1 MTKHPNMMTQTDYAK
16 YKGVH
21 KSRVTQWKKDG
32 RLVFSDDG
40 KFILVAESDVRL
52 KETVNLNGYANS
64 VHAAAERAEINERI
78 EQEKSYEELKN
89 SVSNTQLDLET
100 KDADEL
106 FKNARAL
113 REKAS
118 ALQAAAEHEKF
129 IGSLVEKAAVEKII
143 FERGRQFRDGVMATS
158 RRIAPEIIGK
168 ESLVEIESIIQKEL
182 RGMLEEFAKLSVIEQ

>member
-1 MTKHPNMMTQTDYAK
+1 MTKLPNMMTQTEYAK
-16 YKGVH
+16 YKSVH

-32 RLVFSDDG
+32 RLVFSADG
-40 KFILVAESDVRL
+40 KFILVAESDARL

-78 EQEKSYEELKN
+78 EQEKSYEELK
-89 SVSNTQLDLET
+89 SAVTNTQLDLET

-113 REKAS
+113 REKAA

-129 IGSLVEKAAVEKII
+129 IGSLVEKSVVEKII
-143 FERGRQFRDGVMATS
+143 FERARQFRDGVMATS
-158 RRIAPEIIGK
+158 LRIAPDVIGK
-168 ESLVEIESIIQKEL
+168 ESITEIEAIVQKEL
-182 RGMLEEFAKLSVIEQ
+182 RVMLEQFAKLPVVE

>member
-1 MTKHPNMMTQTDYAK
+1 MTKHPNIMTQTEYAK

-40 KFILVAESDVRL
+40 KFILVAESDARL

-89 SVSNTQLDLET
+89 DVTNTQLDLET

-113 REKAS
+113 REKAA

-129 IGSLVEKAAVEKII
+129 IGSLVARDVVEKII
-143 FERGRQFRDGVMATS
+143 FERARQFRDGVIATS
-158 RRIAPEIIGK
+158 RRIAPDVIGK
-168 ESLVEIESIIQKEL
+168 DSIVEIESIVQKEL
-182 RGMLEEFAKLSVIEQ
+182 RGMLEHFAKLPVIE

>member
-1 MTKHPNMMTQTDYAK
+1 MTKLPNMMTQTEYAK
-16 YKGVH
+16 YKSVH

-32 RLVFSDDG
+32 RLVFSADG
-40 KFILVAESDVRL
+40 KFILVAESDARL

-78 EQEKSYEELKN
+78 EQEKSYEELK
-89 SVSNTQLDLET
+89 SAVTNTQLDLET

-113 REKAS
+113 REKAA

-129 IGSLVEKAAVEKII
+129 IGSLVEKSVVEKII
-143 FERGRQFRDGVMATS
+143 FERARQFRDGVIAAS
-158 RRIAPEIIGK
+158 RRIAPDVIGK
-168 ESLVEIESIIQKEL
+168 ESITEIEAIIQKEL
-182 RGMLEEFAKLSVIEQ
+182 RVMLEQFAKLPVIE